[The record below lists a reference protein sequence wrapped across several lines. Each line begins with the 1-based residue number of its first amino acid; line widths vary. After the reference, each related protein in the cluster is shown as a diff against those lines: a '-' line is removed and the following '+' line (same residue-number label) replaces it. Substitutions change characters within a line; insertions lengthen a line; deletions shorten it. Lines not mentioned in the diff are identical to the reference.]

1 MISKTSN
8 GTSAVPSRN
17 ALRALRNIALAG
29 STLGTFCAAAAITYD
44 IHRRIRVAERI
55 VENKRTLHASAPQY
69 DATAAARR
77 LGKMME
83 AAEAGEFMGIASL
96 KDDELRPR
104 RKKTA
109 DVEGQGKT
117 HNGLP
122 DSNDVVEDHNDP
134 TRSNSFLDS
143 LGLRLHPTVLDDKK
157 EKQLNPEPFPSEMRI
172 NSFDQHKFNNIR
184 QQSDSEQDS
193 STALPI
199 RPFQTHALSLAKE
212 MIAFLDQGRAIE
224 AAQLFIDAY
233 TEEGISYIILD
244 LVEETFYMNCKQ
256 QNVFIA
262 RSVFMRLD
270 QLNRVTPTMWATLML
285 ALAKKGCIESVATLY
300 TDYIGRFQLPPV
312 LVDIVIR
319 CLVESQRLTAAK
331 KLLFENIRIDRNC
344 GLCGAFLAGIWR
356 KTRSI
361 ELINGQLAKILNI
374 LPRIGKRPSEK
385 LFNPVLKAYIEFG
398 RLTDAEAMVNDMATK
413 HNIRIV
419 CRTKGLLVFGK
430 ALNCDWEGVR
440 QGLQEMHD
448 SGMTRNT
455 RDFIQIFDRIF
466 LEYWVS
472 HSGVETRD
480 FVFYYVDK
488 FGIQPDRVLYKHILE
503 AFVEKGDPNMIH
515 EFSTM
520 IHERGW
526 KIPFSDKEFLEILR
540 LRRLALEESP
550 VGFWQMLQAARSK
563 YGSAATSN
571 RVLGYDQRSLPS
583 TDVNKMPFTGAPL
596 PWYERSIEQG
606 LTAPRRADQYQKLTK
621 QMAYSI
627 QVGRIPEALASFAI
641 AKRAGFCMSQPHI
654 ELAVIATLLEY
665 GLHAAQ
671 RFLETESAV
680 VQGLFKT
687 YPELFDQIAEG
698 VPEEE
703 LVQTAVFRFYQ
714 LSESTKY
721 MKVRHHI
728 AVTTS
733 RRLMLAN
740 KPDLAL
746 DLLISVYMSRY
757 RRELDFS
764 GVCMK
769 MFIRAFAK
777 LNQLQGIRWCILT
790 GLTRTTAVSHE
801 FIAEV
806 RLVLAGLRRT
816 LSATDAPKLEY
827 LEQISDMLEKGQ
839 SDSGTWKVHT
849 NPHLKRSSRHKLRRA
864 NDEKL
869 LFRKADIVRTIES
882 WDEEYELEAALGR
895 TDSHPRSTEWDE
907 SRLLKEEIMYGD
919 L

>member
-1 MISKTSN
+1 
-8 GTSAVPSRN
+8 
-17 ALRALRNIALAG
+17 
-29 STLGTFCAAAAITYD
+29 
-44 IHRRIRVAERI
+44 
-55 VENKRTLHASAPQY
+55 
-69 DATAAARR
+69 
-77 LGKMME
+77 ME

-96 KDDELRPR
+96 KDEELRPR

-109 DVEGQGKT
+109 DGEGQGKR
-117 HNGLP
+117 HNGP
-122 DSNDVVEDHNDP
+122 TDFDTSVEDQNDP

-143 LGLRLHPTVLDDKK
+143 LGLNLRGTVYDSKK
-157 EKQLNPEPFPSEMRI
+157 GKQLSPESFPSRVQM
-172 NSFDQHKFNNIR
+172 NSPDQLKLNTIQ
-184 QQSDSEQDS
+184 QQSDPEQGS
-193 STALPI
+193 SAAVSI
-199 RPFQTHALSLAKE
+199 RPFQDHALSLAKE
-212 MIAFLDQGRAIE
+212 MIAFLDQERAIE

-233 TEEGISYIILD
+233 TEEGISYTILD
-244 LVEETFYMNCKQ
+244 LVEEAFYMNCKQ

-270 QLNRVTPTMWATLML
+270 QLNRVSSTMWATLML

-300 TDYIGRFQLPPV
+300 TDYIARFRLPPA
-312 LVDIVIR
+312 LVDVVIR

-331 KLLFENIRIDRNC
+331 KLLFDNLRIDRNC

-361 ELINGQLAKILNI
+361 ELLNGQLAKILNI

-398 RLTDAEAMVNDMATK
+398 RLTDAEAMVNDMVTK
-413 HNIRIV
+413 HNIQIV

-430 ALNCDWEGVR
+430 ALNCDWEGVK
-440 QGLQEMHD
+440 QGLQEMHEC
-448 SGMTRNT
+448 GMTQNT

-472 HSGVETRD
+472 HSGGETRD
-480 FVFYYVDK
+480 FIFTYIDK
-488 FGIQPDRVLYKHILE
+488 FGIQPDRVLYRHILE
-503 AFVEKGDPNMIH
+503 AFVEKGDSNMIH

-526 KIPFSDKEFLEILR
+526 NMPFNEKEILHILR

-583 TDVNKMPFTGAPL
+583 TDINKMPFTGASL

-641 AKRAGFCMSQPHI
+641 AKRAGFSMSQPHI

-665 GLHAAQ
+665 GLYAAQ
-671 RFLETESAV
+671 NFLSTESSTI
-680 VQGLFKT
+680 QGLFKT
-687 YPELFDQIAEG
+687 YPELFDQIVEG

-703 LVQTAVFRFYQ
+703 LVQAAVFRFYQ

-728 AVTTS
+728 TITTS

-757 RRELDFS
+757 RKELDFG

-769 MFIRAFAK
+769 MFVRAFAK
-777 LNQLQGIRWCILT
+777 LNHLQGIRWCILT
-790 GLTRTTAVSHE
+790 GLSRTTAVSHE
-801 FIAEV
+801 FVAEV
-806 RLVLAGLRRT
+806 RLILAGLKRA
-816 LSATDAPKLEY
+816 LGASDGPKLEY
-827 LEQISDMLEKGQ
+827 LEQIGNMLEKSQ
-839 SDSGTWKVHT
+839 SDAGAWKVHS
-849 NPHLKRSSRHKLRRA
+849 NAHVKRSSRFKLRKP

-869 LFRKADIVRTIES
+869 LFRKADITRTIES
-882 WDEEYELEAALGR
+882 WDEEYELDAALGR
-895 TDSHPRSTEWDE
+895 IESHPKSTTWDE
-907 SRLLKEEIMYGD
+907 SRFLKEEILYGA